1 MSTLEVDKGKIM
13 MKLKSQTREWIE
25 SILIAVIL
33 ALLIRAFI
41 VQAFKIPSGSMIP
54 TFNIGDRIFVNKFIY
69 GAKVPFTNFRLP
81 AVRAPKRGDIIV
93 FISPEDSKK
102 DFVKRLIATGGQTVE
117 IRDGK
122 VYIDGRAVN
131 EPSSIRSVYYYN
143 AGDYGKEGQVITV
156 PKDSYYALGDNSASS
171 RDSRYW
177 AFVPKNNLLGKVICI
192 YWPLHRMKIIK

>member
-1 MSTLEVDKGKIM
+1 MI
-13 MKLKSQTREWIE
+13 KLKSQAREWVE
-25 SILIAVIL
+25 SIAIAVIL

-54 TFNIGDRIFVNKFIY
+54 TFSIGDRIFVNKFIY

-81 AVRAPKRGDIIV
+81 AVREPKRGDIIV
-93 FISPEDSKK
+93 FISPEDPKK
-102 DFVKRLIATGGQTVE
+102 DFVKRLIAIGGQTIE

-122 VYIDGRAVN
+122 IYIDGKYAD
-131 EPSSIRSVYYYN
+131 EPSSIRGVYYYN
-143 AGDYGKEGQVITV
+143 SGDYGKEGQVITV

-192 YWPLHRMKIIK
+192 YWPLYRMKVIK